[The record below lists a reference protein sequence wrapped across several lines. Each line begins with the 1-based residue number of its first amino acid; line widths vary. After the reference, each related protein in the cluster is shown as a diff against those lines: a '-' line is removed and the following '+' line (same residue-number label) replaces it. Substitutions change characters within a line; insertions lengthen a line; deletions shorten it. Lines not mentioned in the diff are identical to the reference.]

1 MVEFKPGFLR
11 KKHAFCGVGK
21 SNLASVWG
29 VVWGMGLTKCDKRV
43 MIIMCGKRVKT
54 RAIGV
59 S

>member
-1 MVEFKPGFLR
+1 MV
-11 KKHAFCGVGK
+11 
-21 SNLASVWG
+21 S
-29 VVWGMGLTKCDKRV
+29 GLTKSDKRV